1 MAKED
6 KPLEYQRRIH
16 DTKGVAQRLDLG
28 YLRRTAALLV
38 FRKRATWIAIGVAA
52 AACVPL
58 VLGVGGSRRMV
69 ENGPLS
75 DAHAM
80 FEKKCEVCHTQ
91 SFGGVPDEAC
101 GQCHDGAAHPA
112 KSIDMARPTAAVRC
126 AECHLEHR
134 GKVKLAEVGNSN
146 CTRCHSD
153 LASHASGVKLRGTN
167 ITAFRPEKHPEF
179 SVRTDDRPLKLNHA
193 AHMPTQAKIIGGMKL
208 PMQCVDCHVPD

>member
-1 MAKED
+1 
-6 KPLEYQRRIH
+6 
-16 DTKGVAQRLDLG
+16 
-28 YLRRTAALLV
+28 
-38 FRKRATWIAIGVAA
+38 
-52 AACVPL
+52 
-58 VLGVGGSRRMV
+58 MV

-112 KSIDMARPTAAVRC
+112 KSIDLARPTAAVRC

-146 CTRCHSD
+146 CTSVTLRNTGSPANVFSSAWIFNSASAS
-153 LASHASGVKLRGTN
+153 LAWQAFASRVPSSK
-167 ITAFRPEKHPEF
+167 
-179 SVRTDDRPLKLNHA
+179 
-193 AHMPTQAKIIGGMKL
+193 QASNDSNW
-208 PMQCVDCHVPD
+208 PPC